1 MRRIL
6 LALSVLCMI
15 FAAMSP
21 CFADTSGKAN
31 GVLVQERIINL
42 PNDQG
47 KWYISIVGDSRD
59 AQYQTILKW
68 FREDADLYKLRK
80 QVHYIPVATEGR
92 TKAVYLERYKPN
104 IEGLPTVRMQNNQ
117 GVVIYEAAGDELPFT
132 PDGLYGAMANN
143 VMLRTQCRRP
153 IRPILP
159 WRREMER
166 RCPCPSP
173 DPAPEPDDDPEPE
186 PIDDGGPPDIAP
198 QSSLPPL
205 WLMLATLVLSAG
217 AGAVVEWRKTYAEK

>member
-6 LALSVLCMI
+6 LALFVLCMI

-21 CFADTSGKAN
+21 CLAATSGKVN
-31 GVLVQERIINL
+31 GVLAQERVINP

-47 KWYISIVGDSRD
+47 KWYISVVGDQTD

-68 FREDADLYKLRK
+68 FKEDADLYKLRR
-80 QVHYIPVATEGR
+80 QVHYIPITTEGK

-104 IEGLPTVRMQNNQ
+104 ITGLPTVRLQDGQ

-143 VMLRTQCRRP
+143 VAMKAEGRC
-153 IRPILP
+153 RPILP

-166 RCPCPSP
+166 RCPCPQPQPS
-173 DPAPEPDDDPEPE
+173 PEPTPDPEPE
-186 PIDDGGPPDIAP
+186 PIDHTGPPDIAP
-198 QSSLPPL
+198 RSSLPPL
-205 WLMLATLVLSAG
+205 WLMLVTLIASVG
-217 AGAVVEWRKTYAEK
+217 VGVGVQWRDTYAKK

>member
-1 MRRIL
+1 MRRAL
-6 LALSVLCMI
+6 LALFVLCMI

-21 CFADTSGKAN
+21 CLAATSGKVN
-31 GVLVQERIINL
+31 GVLAQERVINP

-47 KWYISIVGDSRD
+47 KWYISVVGDRND

-68 FREDADLYKLRK
+68 FKEDAALYKLRK
-80 QVHYIPVATEGR
+80 QVHYIPVATEGK
-92 TKAVYLERYKPN
+92 TKPVYLERYKPN

-132 PDGLYGAMANN
+132 PDGLYGAMANG
-143 VMLRTQCRRP
+143 VAMKAEGRC
-153 IRPILP
+153 RPILP

-166 RCPCPSP
+166 RCPCPQP

-186 PIDDGGPPDIAP
+186 PIDDGGPPDIAT

-217 AGAVVEWRKTYAEK
+217 AGVAVEWRRTYAEK